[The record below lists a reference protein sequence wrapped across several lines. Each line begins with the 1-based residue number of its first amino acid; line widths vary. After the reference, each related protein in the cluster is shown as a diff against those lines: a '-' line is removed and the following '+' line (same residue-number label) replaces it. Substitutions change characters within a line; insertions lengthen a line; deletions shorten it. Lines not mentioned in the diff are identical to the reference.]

1 MITRAVDDQA
11 AQELLGTGFKRQ
23 LQLDGNY
30 SNITFI
36 CTKTDDINIAEAADS
51 LGLTDEVEKL
61 RNAKHRLSDFEAS
74 SVLDNLKKRQEAV
87 SLYAEE
93 IDKHIDRY
101 EKLRTRQAN
110 GKTVIP
116 PKEYPKERKIATRI
130 GKSAKRRKIGSG
142 KGPQDTQWVSTEDV
156 WGDLERGMPKFSADY
171 HLTQVDIQLM
181 VEYLRSRKQTAID
194 EKGSLRQ
201 KIDENEERLEILEQ
215 EVCKLEELLH
225 ETCVSRRSDYSRQA
239 IRDQF
244 ALGLK
249 E

>member
-36 CTKTDDINIAEAADS
+36 CTKTDDINITEAADS
-51 LGLTDEVEKL
+51 LGLSDEINEL
-61 RNAKHRLSDFEAS
+61 RDAKQNLSEFETL
-74 SVLDNLKKRQEAV
+74 SVLDNLKKRQESV
-87 SLYAEE
+87 SQYAAEV
-93 IDKHIDRY
+93 DKHIDRY
-101 EKLRTRQAN
+101 EKLRTRQAK
-110 GKTVIP
+110 GKTVTP
-116 PKEYPKERKIATRI
+116 PKEYPKRRKMGTHIARPT
-130 GKSAKRRKIGSG
+130 KRRRL
-142 KGPQDTQWVSTEDV
+142 GPKEGLQDTQWASTEDL
-156 WGDLERGMPKFSADY
+156 WGDLEREMPKFLADH

-181 VEYLRSRKQTAID
+181 IEHLRSRKQTAID
-194 EKGSLRQ
+194 EKENLWQ
-201 KIDENEERLEILEQ
+201 KIDENDARLDRLQQ
-215 EVCKLEELLH
+215 EVDDLKEALH
-225 ETCVSRRSDYSRQA
+225 ETCISKRSDYSRQS